1 MNMIKKIA
9 ASMAIAVASFSSSAS
24 PINVGGVIWDPDY
37 VDDLSGT
44 AGLIHQ
50 DADASRNISGYGVV
64 TFLNGQNESYYCPGC
79 ELEFEFGGY
88 SISTIDGGPSPF
100 TDPSGGVD
108 DAFFE
113 YTGGWV
119 KFYVDNT
126 PEYITSVTALNSTN
140 TGSGGGAN
148 LLWLELEGAV
158 FEGTET
164 TFHGGPVGSIAAGAG
179 DWDVVGGAAMGNFD
193 TNSILLDGGAYAD
206 MSFGSIFS
214 ILKPNGDGTS
224 SSTGTASFVG
234 ESIPEPTSLAIF
246 GLALLAFGASTRKK
260 LL

>member
-1 MNMIKKIA
+1 MNMIKTIL
-9 ASMAIAVASFSSSAS
+9 ASAVVTVASFSSSAS
-24 PINVGGVIWDPDY
+24 LINVGGVIWDPNY
-37 VDDLSGT
+37 IDDLSGT

-50 DADASRNISGYGVV
+50 DADASRSISGYGVV
-64 TFLNGQNESYYCPGC
+64 TFLNGLNEASYCPGC

-88 SISTIDGGPSPF
+88 TISTVDGGPNPIASPI
-100 TDPSGGVD
+100 GGVND
-108 DAFFE
+108 QWFE

-126 PEYITSVTALNSTN
+126 PEHITSVSALNSTN

-164 TFHGGPVGSIAAGAG
+164 TFHGGAIGAIAAGAG
-179 DWDVVGGAAMGNFD
+179 DFDVVGGAAMGNFD
-193 TNSILLDGGAYAD
+193 TNSILLDSGDYAD
-206 MSFGSIFS
+206 MSFGSVFGL
-214 ILKPNGDGTS
+214 LKSNGDGTF
-224 SSTGTASFVG
+224 SSTGTATFVG
-234 ESIPEPTSLAIF
+234 ETIPEPTSLAVF
-246 GLALLAFGASTRKK
+246 GLALLAFGANARKK

>member
-37 VDDLSGT
+37 IDDLSGT

-50 DADASRNISGYGVV
+50 DADASRNITGYGIV
-64 TFLNGQNESYYCPGC
+64 TFLNGENESSFCPGC

-88 SISTIDGGPSPF
+88 SISTIDGGPDPF
-100 TDPSGGVD
+100 TDPAGGVSET
-108 DAFFE
+108 FFE
-113 YTGGWV
+113 YKEGWV

-126 PEYITSVTALNSTN
+126 PEYITSVSSLNSAN

-179 DWDVVGGAAMGNFD
+179 DWNVVGGAAMGNFD
-193 TNSILLDGGAYAD
+193 TNTILLESGEYAD
-206 MSFGSIFS
+206 MSFGSVFNV
-214 ILKPNGDGTS
+214 LMANGDGTF
-224 SSTGTASFVG
+224 SSTGTATFKG
-234 ESIPEPTSLAIF
+234 DTIPEPTSLAIF
-246 GLALLAFGASTRKK
+246 GLALLAFGASTRKR